1 MIEIGTPCFLFI
13 IAYILYLAFQSLGRS
28 SKKLSPKYDKMLE
41 TKKAEEM
48 FWDQYWKLSHISD
61 QAHTCIADSEIWMIT
76 KRHDCNGE
84 DDDEYLEELD
94 RINRRRKEELY
105 RLEAEANK
113 HIEKIK
119 RMNKESGELFNSIKN
134 DLYNIKEKKDD

>member
-1 MIEIGTPCFLFI
+1 
-13 IAYILYLAFQSLGRS
+13 
-28 SKKLSPKYDKMLE
+28 
-41 TKKAEEM
+41 
-48 FWDQYWKLSHISD
+48 
-61 QAHTCIADSEIWMIT
+61 MIT

-119 RMNKESGELFNSIKN
+119 RMNKESGELFNSIKK